1 MGGEEQEK
9 KENSGYGERLR
20 EITAVL
26 KKHAITR
33 GVSPEK
39 LRLILEDL
47 GPTYIKLGQ
56 IMSLRSDI
64 LPKRY
69 CDELMKLC
77 SDVPPMP
84 FSQVIEVLE
93 ESMGCPWQEE
103 FQHIEQ
109 KPLGAASIAQVHRA
123 TLKTGEEVV
132 IKVQR
137 KGIYETM
144 ARDIGLMHKAVR
156 LMPPVSIK
164 GMVDLNMVLSELW
177 TVTQEEM
184 NFLTEAANM
193 AEFAKKNKD
202 VAFVKVPVLYR
213 EYISPHVL
221 VMEYIDGFAINDRAD
236 LLANGYDLNE
246 VGTKYV
252 DNFIKQVM
260 EDGFFHADP
269 HPGNVRIQEGKIVW
283 IDMGMMGRL
292 TEHDRQLISEAIE
305 GVAMNNIGKIQD
317 AVLALGDF
325 KGKPDS
331 SKLYEDIRGLMEKY
345 GTADMGNIDVAE
357 VMVDLME
364 VMKENKIMMPHG
376 LTMLARGLTHV
387 EGVLAEICPD
397 INMTQIAAARLKE
410 QFLSNGNWKREI
422 KKEGKNLAWSLK
434 RAVDIPSLAADF
446 LQGCMKG
453 QTKINLDLHASDDLA
468 WLLRRLVR
476 NIVMGL
482 WVMALLISSSIICTT
497 DMKPKLWGIPA
508 LGAFGYVFAFIIVL
522 YVFIKHF
529 FSGKKLK
536 DGDHFQSLR
545 DGFRLF
551 LLLWNCFGLLL

>member
-1 MGGEEQEK
+1 MGREEKEK
-9 KENSGYGERLR
+9 KEKGGYGERLR

-64 LPKRY
+64 LPKIY

-77 SDVPPMP
+77 SDVPSMP

-103 FQHIEQ
+103 FQRIDE

-410 QFLSNGNWKREI
+410 QLFSNGNWKREI

-529 FSGKKLK
+529 FSRKKIK
-536 DGDHFQSLR
+536 DGDHLH
-545 DGFRLF
+545 
-551 LLLWNCFGLLL
+551 

>member
-1 MGGEEQEK
+1 MGVTKNDSTMKSEADQAQRKNLEVENQQDKNEK
-9 KENSGYGERLR
+9 SSTAGKKSNGKDTGTYKERLK

-26 KKHAITR
+26 HKHAITR

-39 LRLILEDL
+39 LRLILTDL
-47 GPTYIKLGQ
+47 GPTFIKLGQ
-56 IMSLRSDI
+56 IMSMRSDI

-77 SDVPPMP
+77 SDVAPMP
-84 FSQVIEVLE
+84 FAEVEEVLRE
-93 ESMGCPWQEE
+93 AFGCPWQEE
-103 FQHIEQ
+103 FQEIQE
-109 KPLGAASIAQVHRA
+109 KPLGSASIAQVHRA
-123 TLKTGEEVV
+123 VLKTGEEVV

-137 KGIYETM
+137 KGIYEIM
-144 ARDIGLMHKAVR
+144 ARDIGLMKKAVK
-156 LMPPVSIK
+156 LLPPVSIK
-164 GMVDLNMVLSELW
+164 EAVDLNLVLEELW
-177 TVTQEEM
+177 RVTQEEM

-193 AEFAKKNKD
+193 EEFSRKNK
-202 VAFVKVPVLYR
+202 K
-213 EYISPHVL
+213 EYTTASVL
-221 VMEYIDGFAINDRAD
+221 VMEYIDGIPIDHKEE
-236 LLANGYDLNE
+236 LLAGGYDLDE
-246 VGTKYV
+246 IGSKFV

-260 EDGFFHADP
+260 DDGFFHADP
-269 HPGNVRIQEGKIVW
+269 HPGNVMIQGGKIVW

-376 LTMLARGLTHV
+376 LTMLARGLTHM
-387 EGVLAEICPD
+387 EGVLSNIAPD
-397 INMTQIAAARLKE
+397 INMVEIARAR
-410 QFLSNGNWKREI
+410 
-422 KKEGKNLAWSLK
+422 
-434 RAVDIPSLAADF
+434 LAADF
-446 LQGCMKG
+446 LHNFNFKKELKNTGRSLLKSVRKMIDLPSMTTDLMDEFMKG
-453 QTKINLDLHASDDLA
+453 QSKVNLDLRVSKDLA
-468 WLLRRLVR
+468 FLLRRLVR

-497 DMKPKLWGIPA
+497 DMTPKFMGIPA
-508 LGAFGYVFAFIIVL
+508 LGAFGYLMAVVIMI
-522 YVFIKHF
+522 YVFVKHI
-529 FSGKKLK
+529 FSRK
-536 DGDHFQSLR
+536 
-545 DGFRLF
+545 
-551 LLLWNCFGLLL
+551 